1 MTKTT
6 NLSITDELIAD
17 GQDQNAVEGGGGG
30 GGKDMTP
37 YSVLTDQRPSGRKGE
52 NRQRP
57 AGFRD
62 DILDRS
68 KEGEREVL
76 NEVCWYRWL
85 LLHVGATET

>member
-17 GQDQNAVEGGGGG
+17 RQDQNAVEGGGGG
-30 GGKDMTP
+30 GKDMTS

-57 AGFRD
+57 AGLRD
-62 DILDRS
+62 DILGRS
-68 KEGEREVL
+68 KEGESEVL
-76 NEVCWYRWL
+76 NEVCWYRWVQ
-85 LLHVGATET
+85 LHVGATET